1 MDKCLAAGLAWLA
14 TVGLLAPL
22 QAQDTTAVSPRV
34 FSVGLSGQYGF
45 IFAHTQDVENTRG
58 ARPWGVQAT
67 FVWQRT
73 DAQSWN
79 TCACYPRQGL
89 LLGYYNYDSP
99 VLGHSA
105 KAAYFLEPAFR
116 ITSRLSGLVRGIGGA
131 AYLTDPYHPVR
142 NPLNQSYSLPVSIYI
157 AFGLGLNYQL
167 TPRYRLNAQ
176 AVYEHISNGG
186 MKEPNKGINY
196 PMMSLG
202 LEYALNPVAIPERSR
217 AAGRAAGPF
226 PWQWEAYG
234 FASSRTPGFGQK
246 RRYFIGGAGVLVR
259 KRVGRIHAF
268 NAGLEGYADFAS
280 RERMRQDSVNGRSHL
295 RIGLLAGHDFVL
307 GRFLFSQQLGVYVF
321 NQIPYFSRVYHRWGL
336 TYALDDRWAV
346 GFNLKAHRHV
356 ANFIELRA
364 VRKLGQR

>member
-1 MDKCLAAGLAWLA
+1 
-14 TVGLLAPL
+14 
-22 QAQDTTAVSPRV
+22 
-34 FSVGLSGQYGF
+34 
-45 IFAHTQDVENTRG
+45 
-58 ARPWGVQAT
+58 
-67 FVWQRT
+67 
-73 DAQSWN
+73 
-79 TCACYPRQGL
+79 
-89 LLGYYNYDSP
+89 
-99 VLGHSA
+99 
-105 KAAYFLEPAFR
+105 
-116 ITSRLSGLVRGIGGA
+116 
-131 AYLTDPYHPVR
+131 
-142 NPLNQSYSLPVSIYI
+142 
-157 AFGLGLNYQL
+157 
-167 TPRYRLNAQ
+167 
-176 AVYEHISNGG
+176 